1 MSIRYRPIART
12 RVVGT
17 SYVVRAKSGQPVTVK
32 PAKAKAPKP
41 VALPAV
47 TMQSSKSEI
56 QAAAIARGL
65 STEGTKPE
73 LLARIN
79 GS

>member
-1 MSIRYRPIART
+1 MSIRYRPQART
-12 RVVGT
+12 RIVGT
-17 SYVVRAKSGQPVTVK
+17 SYVVRAKSGQPVK
-32 PAKAKAPKP
+32 PAKVKAPKP

-47 TMQSSKSEI
+47 TMQSSKAEI